1 MSEAA
6 WHSQPFPPEGAS
18 AAEGIRNQLGR
29 PELDMLTILVRE
41 AAQNSW
47 DARASDTEPVKFE
60 ISLRDIGPA
69 QMPAWRAALQ
79 PNIPPDSDGFELRA
93 RLRDSALQVLEV
105 SDRGTKGLGGPTR
118 ADVVTDGSRDFV
130 TFVRNIGE
138 PRDRHLGGGTYGFG
152 KGIFYLLS
160 SVGTVLIH
168 TRARN
173 ADGVLETRL
182 IGCAL
187 RKSYTWIDAENGR
200 PCRYTGRHWWGVPG
214 EDGLMEPL
222 VDQDAENMAARLGL
236 KSFAAEE
243 TGTTVVV
250 LSPNVGDM
258 GPTELGQY
266 LAETICW
273 QLWPKM
279 LARADGSVPME
290 FRVCSDDVDYEVP
303 NPRTFRPLH
312 LFVKAYDAMS
322 GEAGEELWCG
332 NPKKL
337 LGRLGVAK
345 RPMVG
350 LEPTRASETVDIEN
364 VVHHVCLMRPAELVV
379 TYHKG
384 PKPQSENFGYAGV
397 FRADEDLDQVFAA
410 AEPPTHDAW
419 HPSMLDK
426 PDSTYVRT
434 TFTRIGEVLNRR
446 FGESTAV
453 GPSKNTFSLGA
464 ASSVFAD
471 LMPGAW
477 GSGGASMPVDEGGGR
492 RGSGSSRGTGPRAKV
507 QYLGEPYFT
516 ERCGESVLVQE
527 FTAPVVGMQRI
538 SARLGILI
546 AREGAGRENV
556 PPLNARVPE
565 LIGWQD
571 PHGVFVA
578 ATSPMTRGGDGV
590 WKVLIRPVPDT
601 VTDLDL
607 GAAMVEPA

>member
-1 MSEAA
+1 MSVVT
-6 WHSQPFPPEGAS
+6 WLSQPFPPEGAT

-47 DARASDTEPVKFE
+47 DARASDTAPVQFD

-79 PNIPPDSDGFELRA
+79 PNVPPDSDGFPLRA
-93 RLRDSALQVLEV
+93 RLRDPALRVLEV
-105 SDRGTKGLGGPTR
+105 SDRGTRGLGGPTR
-118 ADVVTDGSRDFV
+118 ADVVTYGPRDFV

-160 SVGTVLIH
+160 MVGTVLIH

-173 ADGVLETRL
+173 AEGVLETRL

-187 RKSYTWIDAENGR
+187 RKSYPWTDAESGQR
-200 PCRYTGRHWWGVPG
+200 RTYTGRHWWGVPG

-222 VDQDAENMAARLGL
+222 VGDEAEDMAARLGM
-236 KSFAAEE
+236 KRFAAEE

-250 LSPNVGDM
+250 IDPNVSGLEPAD
-258 GPTELGQY
+258 LGRY

-279 LARADGSVPME
+279 LGRADGSVPME
-290 FRVCSDDVDYEVP
+290 FRVCSDGIDYEVP
-303 NPRTFRPLH
+303 DPRKFRPLN
-312 LFVKAYDAMS
+312 LFVKAYEAMS
-322 GEAGEELWCG
+322 GDAGEELWCG
-332 NPKKL
+332 NPKRL
-337 LGRLGVAK
+337 LGRIGVAK
-345 RPMVG
+345 KPMVG

-364 VVHHVCLMRPAELVV
+364 MVHHVCLMRPAELVV

-419 HPSMLDK
+419 HPSMLEK

-434 TFTRIGEVLNRR
+434 TFTRISEILNRR
-446 FGESTAV
+446 FGESTVV
-453 GPSKNTFSLGA
+453 GSSRNTFSLGA

-477 GSGGASMPVDEGGGR
+477 GTGGASARIEEDSPR
-492 RGSGSSRGTGPRAKV
+492 RGPGSSQGAGPRAKV
-507 QYLGEPYFT
+507 TYLGEPYLT
-516 ERCGESVLVQE
+516 ERYGETVLAQE
-527 FTAPVVGMQRI
+527 FTVPVLGLQSVSVRV
-538 SARLGILI
+538 GILI
-546 AREGAGRENV
+546 AREGVGRENV
-556 PPLNARVPE
+556 PPINARVPE

-571 PHGVFVA
+571 PDGVFVPA
-578 ATSPMTRGGDGV
+578 DTPMTQGGEGV
-590 WKVLIRPVPDT
+590 WKVFVRPVPDT

-607 GAAMVEPA
+607 SATMVGPA

>member
-1 MSEAA
+1 MIEVA
-6 WHSQPFPPEGAS
+6 WHSQSFPPEGAS

-47 DARASDTEPVKFE
+47 DARTSDTEPVQFD

-69 QMPAWRAALQ
+69 QLPAWRAALQ
-79 PNIPPDSDGFELRA
+79 PHIPPDSDGFPLRA
-93 RLRDSALQVLEV
+93 RLRDSALRVLEV

-118 ADVVTDGSRDFV
+118 ADAVTEGPRDFV

-160 SVGTVLIH
+160 MVGTVLIH
-168 TRARN
+168 TRAHN
-173 ADGVLETRL
+173 AEGELETRL

-187 RKSYTWIDAENGR
+187 RRSYTWIDAGSGL

-214 EDGLMEPL
+214 ENSLVEPL
-222 VDQDAENMAARLGL
+222 VGEDAEDMAARLGM
-236 KSFAAEE
+236 KGFAAEE

-250 LSPNVGDM
+250 IDPNVSGMD
-258 GPTELGQY
+258 PADLGRY

-290 FRVCSDDVDYEVP
+290 FRVCSDGIDYEVP
-303 NPRTFRPLH
+303 DPRKFRPLN
-312 LFVKAYDAMS
+312 LFVKAYEAMA
-322 GEAGEELWCG
+322 GDAGEELWCG
-332 NPKKL
+332 NPKRL
-337 LGRLGVAK
+337 LGRIGVAK

-364 VVHHVCLMRPAELVV
+364 MVHHVCLMRPAELVV

-419 HPSMLDK
+419 HPSMLEK

-434 TFTRIGEVLNRR
+434 TFTRISEILNRR
-446 FGESTAV
+446 FGESTV
-453 GPSKNTFSLGA
+453 VVPSRNTFSLAA

-477 GSGGASMPVDEGGGR
+477 GTGGASIRVEEDGPR
-492 RGSGSSRGTGPRAKV
+492 RGPGSSRGAGTRAKV
-507 QYLGEPYFT
+507 TYVGEPYLT
-516 ERCGESVLVQE
+516 ERCGETVLAQE
-527 FTAPVVGMQRI
+527 FTVPV
-538 SARLGILI
+538 LGLQSVSVRVDILI

-556 PPLNARVPE
+556 PPINARVPE

-571 PHGVFVA
+571 PDGVFVPA
-578 ATSPMTRGGDGV
+578 DTPMTQGGEGV
-590 WKVLIRPVPDT
+590 WKVFVRPVPDT

-607 GAAMVEPA
+607 SAAMVGPA